1 MARYIMSANEKRVV
15 EGITIP
21 QYFNENIVPN
31 VPGQRMIS
39 AERPSTCC
47 PFHHD
52 TDPSFHYW
60 KEKNSFKCFGCNVAG
75 SVVNLHI
82 LWQRTHYGRFIDK
95 DTAIKEL
102 GQMYNIELEVDETG
116 NLKVESVFDIAK
128 RKAAMN
134 QYNVNIFDTSNMTI
148 AGFRTFNNQLKNNIS
163 KSPYISAEQAV
174 KLYEKLDLTLSAYL
188 ASKKEVKS

>member
-1 MARYIMSANEKRVV
+1 MRVFHFCTKEFYNDLQERKEIIADDRDFDISEPAGYV
-15 EGITIP
+15 KNYVFKVMKLNNGNGMFFTWSNPEYKGTIE
-21 QYFNENIVPN
+21 Y
-31 VPGQRMIS
+31 
-39 AERPSTCC
+39 
-47 PFHHD
+47 
-52 TDPSFHYW
+52 
-60 KEKNSFKCFGCNVAG
+60 NSNRDYM
-75 SVVNLHI
+75 L
-82 LWQRTHYGRFIDK
+82 L
-95 DTAIKEL
+95 
-102 GQMYNIELEVDETG
+102 ELEVDETG

-148 AGFRTFNNQLKNNIS
+148 AGLRTFNNQLKNNIS